1 VQAWLPW
8 RELPALVSERH
19 AEPDGRFRFD
29 GLPPGR
35 YRLFAMINFPYETF
49 ASDAVDT
56 TLGTAPPPL
65 VLDLSRGGTVSV
77 RVTGPDDKPVTSA
90 WVAVE
95 SAVASG
101 SVLNIAAFGQ
111 GAQNADGSVNVFV
124 PGNGPVRLVA
134 RHALLCPDPDRGS
147 AEVTEPGGEY
157 TLRLVEGAVI
167 EFRIASGSGLGDLDA
182 SRHDPTTAA
191 IQLFRGAADGAPF
204 ATLMPTMVD
213 GHLRA
218 GGIAPGRYTI
228 WFRLYGG
235 APLVLEGVDLHDGV
249 NDLGELRPAKGATL
263 HVRLAVPAGQA
274 SPRLTVT
281 ATRVAP
287 PRYSVSVTS
296 NGEAEILVPG
306 LGPGRFEIVARPPT
320 NNSLV
325 SFRRTVDCDGLH
337 DVVIDSSPR

>member
-1 VQAWLPW
+1 
-8 RELPALVSERH
+8 
-19 AEPDGRFRFD
+19 
-29 GLPPGR
+29 
-35 YRLFAMINFPYETF
+35 
-49 ASDAVDT
+49 
-56 TLGTAPPPL
+56 
-65 VLDLSRGGTVSV
+65 
-77 RVTGPDDKPVTSA
+77 
-90 WVAVE
+90 
-95 SAVASG
+95 
-101 SVLNIAAFGQ
+101 
-111 GAQNADGSVNVFV
+111 
-124 PGNGPVRLVA
+124 
-134 RHALLCPDPDRGS
+134 
-147 AEVTEPGGEY
+147 
-157 TLRLVEGAVI
+157 
-167 EFRIASGSGLGDLDA
+167 
-182 SRHDPTTAA
+182 
-191 IQLFRGAADGAPF
+191 
-204 ATLMPTMVD
+204 MVD